1 MTDNARFLTL
11 KAGPAARAA
20 LAEAP
25 LTPDRIGALAGAA
38 GGPKWL
44 AISAFYRTL
53 FTDWF
58 AERAAPLPIVGSS
71 IGAWAGAAACHP
83 SDPGAAIDALTEA
96 YIGQRYSM
104 KPDAA
109 EITATLAGIL
119 DTILTAEVRRGV
131 LTHPRY
137 HLHALTVRSR
147 GVTATDRR
155 ALSAVGT
162 SMAGLANVA
171 SRRWLGA
178 FFERVVFARDGR
190 SLAWADDGITSRT
203 VALADDNLRDAIF
216 ASGNV
221 PLIMQAVTDPAGAPA
236 GLYRDGGITDYHID
250 QPLLT
255 RHASAPIVLMPHFD
269 TQLVPGWLDKK
280 LRWRRPRFA
289 EHVLLVGPGPALFEC
304 LAGGAVPE
312 RRDFYRHAG
321 NDAARQRDWRIAVDA
336 GRFMRDA
343 FFDLA
348 ASGRLAEH
356 VEPL

>member
-1 MTDNARFLTL
+1 MTDSARYLTL

-20 LAEAP
+20 LAESP
-25 LTPDRIGALAGAA
+25 LTAERIGALAGAA

-44 AISAFYRTL
+44 AIAAFYRAL

-58 AERAAPLPIVGSS
+58 AARDTPLPIVGSS

-83 SDPGAAIDALTEA
+83 SDPGGALDTLIEA

-119 DTILTAEVRRGV
+119 EAVLTPEVRTGV

-137 HLHALTVRSR
+137 RLHAMTVRSR
-147 GVTATDRR
+147 WSTATDRR
-155 ALSAVGT
+155 VLLA
-162 SMAGLANVA
+162 AGSVAAGIANAA

-178 FFERVVFARDGR
+178 FFERVVFARDGD
-190 SLAWADDGITSRT
+190 AMVYAKDGIASRT
-203 VALADDNLRDAIF
+203 VALTEHNLRDAIF

-221 PLIMQAVTDPAGAPA
+221 PLIMQAVKNPAGAPA

-250 QPLLT
+250 QPLL
-255 RHASAPIVLMPHFD
+255 AGDESAPIVLMPHFD
-269 TQLVPGWLDKK
+269 TKLVPGWLDKR
-280 LRWRRPRFA
+280 LGWRAPRHA
-289 EHVLLVGPGPALFEC
+289 DNVLLVGPGPAMKQRLVD
-304 LAGGAVPE
+304 GVVPE
-312 RRDFYRHAG
+312 RRDFYRYAG
-321 NDAARQRDWRIAVDA
+321 DDPARERVWRQAVDA

-348 ASGRLAEH
+348 ASDRLVDH
-356 VEPL
+356 VETL